1 MPQYDYKCKDC
12 KTAFSISASFTSMLG
27 CKPSCPCCKGEN
39 IEKIYS
45 APNIIFKGSGFY
57 NTDNKKEEKNGN

>member
-1 MPQYDYKCKDC
+1 MPEYNYKCKDC
-12 KTAFSISASFTSMLG
+12 KIVFSISASFTSMLG

-45 APNIIFKGSGFY
+45 APTIIFKGKGFY
-57 NTDNKKEEKNGN
+57 TTDNEKKETGS